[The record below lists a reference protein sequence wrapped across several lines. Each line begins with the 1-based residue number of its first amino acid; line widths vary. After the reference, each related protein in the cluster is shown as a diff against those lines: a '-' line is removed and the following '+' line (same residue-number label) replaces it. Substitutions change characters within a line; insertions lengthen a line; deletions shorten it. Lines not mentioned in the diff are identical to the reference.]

1 MWSSRYYHIRDR
13 RPPPFDLPVK
23 NLLAFSKSAF
33 EKIYHGFNTEM
44 HHNIIQIHNN
54 VLWDIHEWSIRY
66 YYIRDRWPPP
76 FDPNLLQSFRLRF
89 APSFFLH
96 LHVKDLLAFSTF
108 ALEKI
113 SHDLTRKC
121 VITFKSIQSYV
132 GQTWFHEYSPH
143 SVWMWERSLNVLWNI
158 GSSVEQSYGSKYKL
172 WYESLVCATTTCRT
186 KHVPSGWEENKKL
199 MLVTLI
205 LHTMRSVWSKTFNMY
220 SIYGVY
226 NENY

>member
-1 MWSSRYYHIRDR
+1 MGRTWMIHQLLLHPRPATTTFWSKSTSEFPVIIRS
-13 RPPPFDLPVK
+13 FFLHLPVK

-44 HHNIIQIHNN
+44 HHNIIHIHNN

-108 ALEKI
+108 ALEEI

-121 VITFKSIQSYV
+121 VITFKSITVLCGTDMISRIFSTFSLDV
-132 GQTWFHEYSPH
+132 RKILECFVEY
-143 SVWMWERSLNVLWNI
+143 WQFRRT
-158 GSSVEQSYGSKYKL
+158 KL
-172 WYESLVCATTTCRT
+172 W
-186 KHVPSGWEENKKL
+186 
-199 MLVTLI
+199 I
-205 LHTMRSVWSKTFNMY
+205 
-220 SIYGVY
+220 
-226 NENY
+226 